1 MAYKVVIVDDELPAR
16 KELRYI
22 LEEVNEIEIVGECVN
37 GKEALE
43 FLKSNEID
51 LVFLDVEMP
60 VMSGIECAQI
70 IMYMPNAPKIVFST
84 GFDQFAVNA
93 FELGAFDYILKPY
106 SEERVNA
113 TLKRFF
119 EYAAITKTSKSNII
133 STNSKITLATSERL
147 LVFDPPAEIVM
158 IKTESGSSLFYTTR
172 GIIKT
177 NLLLKDAEENLANLG
192 FLRTHKS
199 FIVNANMIREVIPY
213 FNDTFLLV
221 MQHYEKEE
229 VPVSRHFMK
238 SFKYTIGLK

>member
-1 MAYKVVIVDDELPAR
+1 MPYKVLIVDDEIPAR

-22 LEEVNEIEIVGECVN
+22 LEDIDEIEICGECSN
-37 GKEALE
+37 GKDALQ
-43 FLKSNEID
+43 FLRTNEID
-51 LVFLDVEMP
+51 LLFLDVEMP

-106 SEERVNA
+106 SEERINA
-113 TLKRFF
+113 AVKRFL
-119 EYAAITKTSKSNII
+119 EYASLTKTNKSNIT
-133 STNSKITLATSERL
+133 STKNKITLSTSERL
-147 LVFDPPAEIVM
+147 LVFDPAKEIIM

-177 NLLLKDAEENLANLG
+177 NLLLKDAEENLANSG
-192 FLRTHKS
+192 FIRTHKS
-199 FIVNANMIREVIPY
+199 FIVNTNMIREVIPY

-238 SFKYTIGLK
+238 CFKNIIGLK

>member
-60 VMSGIECAQI
+60 VMSGIECGQI
-70 IMYMPNAPKIVFST
+70 IMYMPNAPKVVFST

-213 FNDTFLLV
+213 FRDTSLQV
-221 MQHYEKEE
+221 MQHYEKEA